1 MDAQTAGGSR
11 GDAVTEADGLARL
24 RVVSRRANYSLS
36 SAIIEARIERELRRI
51 RAERRR
57 LADED
62 IWRQREPPVFTD
74 SDTE

>member
-1 MDAQTAGGSR
+1 MS
-11 GDAVTEADGLARL
+11 EAEGLARL
-24 RVVSRRANYSLS
+24 RAVSRRANYGLTP
-36 SAIIEARIERELRRI
+36 AAIEARIERELRRI